1 MVGGG
6 DGGTGEGPRIIMQIL
21 APPTILVLNG
31 IGSDIIRELIRC
43 SAETSSS
50 ISYWLFKASHIVN
63 LEGKEIKFSV
73 DDFEAVTTTPWNGV
87 RHYEAR
93 NLIKEMKVGEK
104 ALFYHSNCKNPGIA
118 AFAEVSREAY
128 PDHTAWDCSHPYY
141 DPESKQNDPKWFMVD
156 LTFESRAQNFVPLTL
171 LRFIADSSS
180 ASPPTGFEY
189 LGDAGVSAIK
199 GMDLVTNRGCLNV
212 QRVSEAAWTAVQQ
225 LSSTG
230 GWDLSP
236 KKRSPRKTAA
246 KTPADRPTRAAKTKA
261 KASLQQAKGRGS
273 REELEEKLVLRTTSS
288 PRKRKAEGYEELPT
302 TKRQKTTKSFRP
314 LVVEQA

>member
-1 MVGGG
+1 
-6 DGGTGEGPRIIMQIL
+6 MQIL

-31 IGSDIIRELIRC
+31 IGSDIIRELIPHRQRCPSC

-50 ISYWLFKASHIVN
+50 TSYWLFKASHIVN

-73 DDFEAVTTTPWNGV
+73 DDFAAVTTTPWKGV
-87 RHYEAR
+87 RHYAAR

-104 ALFYHSNCKNPGIA
+104 ASRLFNPGIA
-118 AFAEVSREAY
+118 AFAEVSKEAY

-141 DPESKQNDPKWFMVD
+141 DPESKQDDPEWFMVD
-156 LTFESRAQNFVPLTL
+156 LTFQSRAQNFVPLTL
-171 LRFIADSSS
+171 LHFIADSSS

-199 GMDLVTNRGCLNV
+199 GMDLVTNRGRLNV
-212 QRVSEAAWTAVQQ
+212 QRVSEAAWIAVQQ

-246 KTPADRPTRAAKTKA
+246 KTAERPTRAAKTKA

-273 REELEEKLVLRTTSS
+273 EEESEEKVVLRTTSS
-288 PRKRKAEGYEELPT
+288 PRKRRAEGYEELPT